1 VKTFLQ
7 ALGSAKV
14 DADLKRIGLVTISQ
28 SPRVDVV
35 PWLRKIISKDVEFLE
50 AGALDDLTKKE
61 IVELKP
67 TDNHDVLVS
76 RIRDGSEVMF
86 GKARIIPRLQRCIN
100 QLNEKKV
107 GAIALLC
114 AGTFP
119 QFNSKAPILRTDLLT
134 YGFLRSIPNLN
145 KVGLLL
151 PNEKQME
158 PIGRE
163 FADEGFKVVTS
174 WLSPYSQGSVEEAV
188 KPFMREDVT
197 LISLLCMGYNPDLK
211 EKVVNLTFKPAA
223 LSQSLLAKAIEEL
236 LI

>member
-1 VKTFLQ
+1 
-7 ALGSAKV
+7 
-14 DADLKRIGLVTISQ
+14 
-28 SPRVDVV
+28 VDVV
-35 PWLRKIISKDVEFLE
+35 PWLRTIVGKDVEFLE

-61 IVELKP
+61 IAELKP
-67 TDNHDVLVS
+67 RDDHDVLVS
-76 RIRDGSEVMF
+76 KIRDGSEVMF
-86 GKARIIPRLQRCIN
+86 GKSHIITRLQRCMD
-100 QLNEKKV
+100 QLNAKNV

-119 QFNSKAPILRTDLLT
+119 RFDSKAPILRTDLLT

-151 PNEKQME
+151 PNDKQME

-163 FADEGFKVVTS
+163 FEDEGFKVVTS
-174 WLSPYSQGSVEEAV
+174 WLSPYSKGSVEEAV

-197 LISLLCMGYNPDLK
+197 VLSLLCMGYNPDLK
-211 EKVVNLTFKPAA
+211 EKVVNLTSKPAA
-223 LSQSLLAKAIEEL
+223 LSQSLLAKAIDEL